1 MDKNKMNIEL
11 RSDTF
16 TMPTQGMKEAMLT
29 APLGDD
35 VFGEDPSVL
44 ALEKKVAQLFGMP
57 AALFCASGTMTNQIA
72 ISAHVSK
79 GQEVICDELSHIYL
93 YEGGGIMAN
102 AGASVKLL
110 KGDLGRLSKA
120 QIELAISPDDIHAC
134 ESALVSLEN
143 TVNKGGGSFYSS
155 ESLTEISQ
163 YCRSKSIPLH
173 LDGARIFNAMTESG
187 QTPLQFGQWFDS
199 ISVCLSK
206 GLGAPIGSVLLGSES
221 FIKKAK
227 RIRKRLGGGWRQA
240 GLLAAAGIYA
250 LDNHVLR
257 LKDDHQ
263 RAKNIASICSKLN
276 WVSDILPVSTNI
288 VIVQLKEGINASEQV
303 QKLAQQGIK
312 CAPFGIGF
320 IRFVTHLNFDDQQ
333 LEAFEK
339 QIQSV

>member
-1 MDKNKMNIEL
+1 MQTIEL

-16 TMPTQGMKEAMLT
+16 TLPTQGMKEAMFS

-35 VFGEDPSVL
+35 VFNEDPSVL

-57 AALFCASGTMTNQIA
+57 AALFCVSGTMTNQIA
-72 ISAHVSK
+72 ISAHISK

-102 AGASVKLL
+102 SGASVKLL
-110 KGDLGRLSKA
+110 KGDLGRLSKT
-120 QIELAISPDDIHAC
+120 QIEAALSPDDIHAC
-134 ESALVSLEN
+134 ESALISLEN

-155 ESLTEISQ
+155 ESLTAISQ
-163 YCRSKSIPLH
+163 FCRSKSIPLH
-173 LDGARIFNAMTESG
+173 LDGARIFNALTESG

-206 GLGAPIGSVLLGSES
+206 GLGAPVGSVLLGSEI

-240 GLLAAAGIYA
+240 GFLAAAGIYA
-250 LDNHVLR
+250 LDHHVLR
-257 LKDDHQ
+257 LKEDHI
-263 RAKNIASICSKLN
+263 RAKKIADICSKLH
-276 WVSDILPVSTNI
+276 WVSSILPVSTNI
-288 VIVQLKEGINASEQV
+288 VIIQINEGMNAAEQV
-303 QKLAQQGIK
+303 QKLAMQGIK
-312 CAPFGIGF
+312 CAPFGIGY
-320 IRFVTHLNFDDQQ
+320 IRFVTHLNFDDEQ

-339 QIQSV
+339 QIQLV